1 MSYLVDTNVVAELA
15 RREPNP
21 RVTAWFRDVPDPA
34 LHISVLTLGELRKG
48 VESLSDGRRKERL
61 RVWLE
66 NDLAEWFGDRLLPV
80 SAGVADRWG
89 RLLAQAGRPMPAID
103 SLLAATALHH
113 GLRVVTRNEKD
124 FVFPGLDIVNPW
136 VGEVPPP

>member
-15 RREPNP
+15 RRNP
-21 RVTAWFRDVPDPA
+21 DPQVIAWFRDVPGGA
-34 LHISVLTLGELRKG
+34 LHLSVLTLGELRKG
-48 VESLSDGRRKERL
+48 VESLSDGRRRERL

-66 NDLAEWFGDRLLPV
+66 NDLTEWFGERLLPV
-80 SAGVADRWG
+80 SLGVADLWG
-89 RLLAQAGRPMPAID
+89 RLLAQAARPVPAID

-124 FVFPGLDIVNPW
+124 FVFPGLEVVNPW
-136 VGEVPPP
+136 KT